1 MKSVFVT
8 LFDFADVRAR
18 AKCRAWLAG
27 NFSPVRIF
35 KRDFSI
41 QTSNSSNTPPCEQTP
56 RAPRTLERTIRVFE
70 QDVLSL
76 PHKPPL
82 LFMDVKTCEKNSP
95 GHIHTEEGGKLNT
108 TPVKRLALT
117 PSPRIASNTP
127 TRTESGSRH
136 VHNCLGSGVAS
147 SGNLGDAD
155 RPTQLDVVA
164 PPTDLDEGEVYHR
177 PTSGKVALYPPEL
190 FSSFSP
196 VCMCACWKLLLFSN

>member
-108 TPVKRLALT
+108 TPVKPVACTKIQMCISANAELKSGRPQRQMANVR
-117 PSPRIASNTP
+117 RINI
-127 TRTESGSRH
+127 
-136 VHNCLGSGVAS
+136 
-147 SGNLGDAD
+147 
-155 RPTQLDVVA
+155 
-164 PPTDLDEGEVYHR
+164 
-177 PTSGKVALYPPEL
+177 
-190 FSSFSP
+190 F
-196 VCMCACWKLLLFSN
+196 